1 MMNKIKLILAVLVTT
16 FCLSLFSVVFAQQK
30 EGFFI
35 GWSQPLLGDGD
46 LEVDTKYETFIT
58 NTFIHEDVSA
68 PNGDF
73 FYIPEGTTDTL
84 SKGFILDS
92 TTTVSSDTDFKKP
105 EVDFKSGYGI
115 KAGWNFTN
123 FRIYYLNSNLAY
135 KDTEEFKDVK
145 IISNIIF
152 ADLVYKGFF
161 IGVGAGKAN
170 IDGEAIVVARNLQFN
185 VQISEPGDVTTVNL
199 GYDYNITE
207 NFKISVGYLKARLKF
222 EFDQTISTSLGIN
235 SSLYITNSNALVPIN
250 VETVISI
257 PTNYKIKAGGDALY
271 VDAVY
276 TF

>member
-35 GWSQPLLGDGD
+35 GWSQPLLGGGD
-46 LEVDTKYETFIT
+46 LEVNTKYETFIT

-68 PNGDF
+68 PNGYF

-161 IGVGAGKAN
+161 IGVGVGKAN

-222 EFDQTISTSLGIN
+222 EFDQTISTSRIDSIPLP
-235 SSLYITNSNALVPIN
+235 TNSNDFVPIN